1 MNRQVRDGLGG
12 LCFAAVAVI
21 VGFALSRS
29 AQSSDLAVLFYGV
42 GGLVAVVSLVAIG
55 RGVTADDE
63 PS

>member
-1 MNRQVRDGLGG
+1 MNKQVRDGLGG

-29 AQSSDLAVLFYGV
+29 AQSSDLAGIFYGV
-42 GGLVAVVSLVAIG
+42 GGIVAVVSLIAIG
-55 RGVTADDE
+55 RGITADNE